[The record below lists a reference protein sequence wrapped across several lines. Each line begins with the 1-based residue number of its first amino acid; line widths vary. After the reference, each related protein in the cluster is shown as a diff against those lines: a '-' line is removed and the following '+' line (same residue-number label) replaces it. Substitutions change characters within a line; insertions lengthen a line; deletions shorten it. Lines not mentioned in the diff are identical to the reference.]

1 MCLCVCVCVCVCA
14 RARAW
19 KEGLARLDLKL
30 KLVLKGSWKN
40 VYFLS
45 SLRVVHTIVDR
56 KAWWGEGTG

>member
-1 MCLCVCVCVCVCA
+1 MC
-14 RARAW
+14 AW

-45 SLRVVHTIVDR
+45 SLGVVQTIVDR